1 MAMVPWSGPW
11 SVKTVAF
18 LSALLWA
25 SFPKQFHCRL
35 PPPWLSKLY
44 SVRLKLQ
51 HDYIPESW
59 LTLQKR
65 ISKNVKILHCYNTNR
80 TRHYCWTTQLN
91 TFLWEKKLQAEPL
104 LWMDNND
111 CNVRHLNAI
120 VNCQRWLVNCRSDA
134 IVNRRCP
141 VPWFSEHHHC
151 QPNPNKASVFLLQN
165 KRWMILILGPV

>member
-1 MAMVPWSGPW
+1 MVPWSGPW

-59 LTLQKR
+59 LTLQNR
-65 ISKNVKILHCYNTNR
+65 ISKNVKIFHCNITLTAQDIIVEQHSWILLR
-80 TRHYCWTTQLN
+80 
-91 TFLWEKKLQAEPL
+91 EKKLQAEPL

-111 CNVRHLNAI
+111 CTVRHLNAI

-151 QPNPNKASVFLLQN
+151 QPNPNKASIFLLQN